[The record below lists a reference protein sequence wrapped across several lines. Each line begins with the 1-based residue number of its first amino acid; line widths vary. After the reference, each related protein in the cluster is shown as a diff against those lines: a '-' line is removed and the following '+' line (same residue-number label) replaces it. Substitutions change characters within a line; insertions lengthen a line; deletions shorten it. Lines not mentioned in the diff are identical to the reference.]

1 MPRLNSMS
9 EIALQLKIKFVPV
22 YLFVV
27 GSKIRPIINCSFVA
41 RSCSLMLLLLG
52 VCCMLA

>member
-1 MPRLNSMS
+1 MPTLNSMF

-27 GSKIRPIINCSFVA
+27 GSIVRPIINYV
-41 RSCSLMLLLLG
+41 LLLL
-52 VCCMLA
+52 VVAV